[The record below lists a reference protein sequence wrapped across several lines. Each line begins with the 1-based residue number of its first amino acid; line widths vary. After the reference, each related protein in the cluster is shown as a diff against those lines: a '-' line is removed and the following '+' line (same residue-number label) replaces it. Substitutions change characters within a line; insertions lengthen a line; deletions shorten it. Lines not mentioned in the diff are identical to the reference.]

1 MEVLKI
7 LEGSMQQVL
16 LGLLGVMA
24 AGAAHAE
31 TYSFSSVIDGSWA
44 EQTLINC
51 TGPKTNDGER
61 VPQGCTL
68 RERAVAYPNHEGRH
82 STAVACAA
90 GHPIVFYSN
99 GTLAAC
105 TLDAEQP
112 VPTSFTRPLPLGACR
127 DLVRFDM
134 DGRADC

>member
-1 MEVLKI
+1 MR
-7 LEGSMQQVL
+7 QVL

-24 AGAAHAE
+24 AGASYAE
-31 TYSFSSVIDGSWA
+31 TYSFSSVIDGPWA

-51 TGPKTNDGER
+51 TGPKTNGIER

-68 RERAVAYPNHEGRH
+68 RERAIAYPNHEGRH
-82 STAVACAA
+82 SSAVACAA
-90 GHPIVFYSN
+90 GHPIVFHPN
-99 GTLAAC
+99 GTLAEC

-112 VPTSFTRPLPLGACR
+112 VPTSSIRPVSLGACKG
-127 DLVRFDM
+127 LVRFDK